1 MAKATKAQ
9 MTQRLN
15 AVVKLRLGGAAIRD
29 IFQYSQDHNWDVGY
43 DAVYKY
49 VSRADKIIED
59 HAERNR
65 DRLLAFEVNARHR
78 VFARAMEKGDLE
90 AALKVLKDRAQ
101 LLNLYPSKDPTPSA
115 EPVHT
120 VLPPRSDADREAP
133 RPRALA
139 RLGRADP
146 EAIPLL
152 GSAADRPTLPEPRTD
167 PARCGGD
174 AERLA
179 NEAQAGAED
188 ADAAPGQPAERENP

>member
-9 MTQRLN
+9 IIQRLN

-49 VSRADKIIED
+49 VSRADKIIEE

-101 LLNLYPSKDPTPSA
+101 LLNLYPVKDQTPST
-115 EPVHT
+115 VQMNT
-120 VLPPRSDADREAP
+120 VLPPRSDAGREAP

-179 NEAQAGAED
+179 NEATAGAED